1 MSQLADFGGKGLNLI
16 RLREAGF
23 EVPEFV
29 VIPTKEYTAFVAET
43 GLAAMIDAALAG
55 LRESTVERVSNTI
68 RAAFALT
75 EIPDAHRARLARI
88 IGPLLDREVAVR
100 SSATA
105 EDLAAASFAGQQD
118 TFLNVPPAQIF
129 ERIVDC
135 WASLWTAPALAYRLH
150 HGIAHAGLAL
160 AVVVQEMVDADA
172 AGVLFTANPMSG
184 LRSETVIESVFGL
197 GDKLVSGE
205 VVPDRFVVDSG
216 VVSSDVDGRASLT
229 NHHAIALAQLGARI
243 EEAFGSPQDI
253 EWARVADRL
262 WIVQTRPI
270 TSLFP
275 LPDSG
280 DDFAVWFSFGAF
292 QGLLGPITPLGRD
305 VLTSMAA
312 GGAKLG
318 GIELDRHENPYVG
331 VAGERL
337 WIRVDGLLRTP
348 GVRKLLLKAMPII
361 DPASAV
367 IVQGFADDPRLTPP
381 SRTPRARSAGRIART
396 VGRLASRFPAALRNP
411 RIARANVDSA
421 TRNLVVSVE
430 QAMAAADQVFD
441 PRSRLAAR
449 IAAIDAF
456 SKDVFGQLIPVFAPI
471 MGPGNAI
478 VMQLRQLAERTG
490 LPDSDELALTAL
502 QSLPGNVTTEMHFA
516 LADVAAKIRA
526 DAPSYGW
533 VVTTP
538 PARLAE
544 QFLSSGLPRVAEES
558 VSEFLASYGSRGVA
572 EIDVGGPRWSEDT
585 TSIWDSIASY
595 LAIDDFSQWPQARYQ
610 RGVAQAEAAI
620 EKLADASGVRGR
632 EVRKL
637 AHTVRELFGAR
648 ETPKFAIVR
657 CLGLFRS
664 ALLESGVDMVRVG
677 ALGRPDDIF
686 FLTLDELPRAFVGG
700 WEDAVES
707 RRDEFE
713 REERRTRVP
722 RVLVSDGRTFYDPPG
737 AASDLRGD
745 GVSPGVVEG
754 AVRVVEDPASAGLEP
769 GEILV
774 CRGTSPAWTTLFGI
788 AGGLVTEVG
797 GLMTHGA
804 VVAREYG
811 LPAIVGVGQATT
823 RLKDG
828 QRVRLD
834 GASGTIT
841 LLQT

>member
-1 MSQLADFGGKGLNLI
+1 MNQLADLGGKGLNLV
-16 RLREAGF
+16 RLRKAGF

-29 VIPTKEYTAFVAET
+29 VIPTEEYNAFVAEV
-43 GLAAMIDAALAG
+43 GLAPMIDAALAG
-55 LRESTVERVSNTI
+55 LRESTVKRVSNTL
-68 RAAFALT
+68 RAAFAVA
-75 EIPDAHRARLARI
+75 EIPDAQRVRLAKMI
-88 IGPLLDREVAVR
+88 SPLGGREVAVR
-100 SSATA
+100 SSSTA
-105 EDLAAASFAGQQD
+105 EDLAIASFAGQQD
-118 TFLNVPPAQIF
+118 TFLNVQPDQVL

-135 WASLWTAPALAYRLH
+135 WASLWTAPALTYRLH
-150 HGIAHAGLAL
+150 QGIDQSGLAL

-172 AGVLFTANPMSG
+172 AGVLFTANPLTG
-184 LRSETVIESVFGL
+184 RRSEAVIESVFGL
-197 GDKLVSGE
+197 GDKLVSGQVE
-205 VVPDRFVVDSG
+205 PDRFVVDSG
-216 VVSSDVDGRASLT
+216 VVSSDVDERASLT
-229 NHHAIALAQLGARI
+229 NQHAIALAQLGSRI

-253 EWARVADRL
+253 EWVRVADRL
-262 WIVQTRPI
+262 WIVQARPI

-280 DDFAVWFSFGAF
+280 DDYAVWFSFGAF
-292 QGLLGPITPLGRD
+292 QGLLEPLTPLGRD
-305 VLTSMAA
+305 VLTAMAA
-312 GGAKLG
+312 GGAILG
-318 GIELDRHENPYVG
+318 GVELDRHQNPYVG
-331 VAGERL
+331 AAGERL

-348 GVRKLLLKAMPII
+348 GVRKILLKAMPII
-361 DPASAV
+361 DPASAA
-367 IVQGFADDPRLTPP
+367 IIQDLADDPRLEPP
-381 SRTPRARSAGRIART
+381 SHTFRPKLVGRATRTI
-396 VGRLASRFPAALRNP
+396 GRLASRFPAALRNP

-421 TRNLVVSVE
+421 TRNLVDSVE
-430 QAMAAADQVFD
+430 KAVDAAGQVFD

-449 IAAIDAF
+449 IGAIDTF
-456 SKDVFGQLIPVFAPI
+456 SKAVFGQLIPVFAPI

-478 VMQLRQLAERTG
+478 IMQLRHLAERTD
-490 LPDSDELALTAL
+490 LPDADELALTAL
-502 QSLPGNVTTEMHFA
+502 QSLPGNVTTEMNFA

-544 QFLSSGLPRVAEES
+544 QFLDNGLPRVAHET
-558 VSEFLASYGSRGVA
+558 VTEFLASYGSRGVA
-572 EIDVGGPRWSEDT
+572 EIDVGGVRWSEDT
-585 TSIWDSIASY
+585 TGIWDSIASY

-620 EKLADASGVRGR
+620 DKLADASGVRGR

-648 ETPKFAIVR
+648 ETPKFAIVQ

-664 ALLESGVDMVRVG
+664 ALLESGADLVRVG

-700 WEDAVES
+700 WEDAVEN
-707 RRDEFE
+707 RRAEFE
-713 REERRTRVP
+713 RESQRTRVP
-722 RVLVSDGRTFYDPPG
+722 RILVSDGRTFYDPPG

-754 AVRVVEDPASAGLEP
+754 AVRVVEDPASARLEP

-811 LPAIVGVGQATT
+811 LPAIVGISQATT

-828 QRVRLD
+828 QRVRMD

-841 LLQT
+841 LL